1 MRICVSPEFSK
12 DLESWKRSDKKI
24 AEKIKKL
31 LLAIVE
37 TPCEGIGKPE
47 PLKYK
52 LSGCW
57 SRRISREH
65 RLIYR
70 VVNDELQ
77 LISCRYRYS

>member
-1 MRICVSPEFSK
+1 MKIWVSPEFSE

-37 TPCEGIGKPE
+37 TPYEGIGKPE

-57 SRRISREH
+57 SRRINKEH

-70 VVNDELQ
+70 IVNDELQ
-77 LISCRYRYS
+77 LIACRYHYS

>member
-1 MRICVSPEFSK
+1 MRICVSPEFSE

-37 TPCEGIGKPE
+37 NPYEGIGKPE

-57 SRRISREH
+57 SRRISKEH

-77 LISCRYRYS
+77 LIACRYHYS

>member
-1 MRICVSPEFSK
+1 MRIWVSPEFSE

-37 TPCEGIGKPE
+37 NPHEGIGKPE

-57 SRRISREH
+57 SRRISKEH

-77 LISCRYRYS
+77 LIACRYHYS